1 MSVAVCVSAVAVAA
15 AVEKLAHWAFVGL
28 SVEHMLT
35 EAAFSFIDG
44 LRDREIN
51 RSFLCTME
59 GH

>member
-15 AVEKLAHWAFVGL
+15 AVEKLAHRAFVGL
-28 SVEHMLT
+28 PVEHMLT
-35 EAAFSFIDG
+35 KASFSFIDE

-59 GH
+59 GQ